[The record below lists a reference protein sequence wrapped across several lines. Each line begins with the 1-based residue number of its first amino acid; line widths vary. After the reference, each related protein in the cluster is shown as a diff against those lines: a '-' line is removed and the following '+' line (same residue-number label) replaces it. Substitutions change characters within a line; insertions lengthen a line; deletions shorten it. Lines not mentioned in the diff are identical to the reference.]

1 MTNGW
6 TPARRARQATLIRR
20 WKPWEKSSG
29 PKNTEGKAMVARNPY
44 KGAAREKMRELTRL
58 LGAQLRS
65 LQLLLRTE

>member
-1 MTNGW
+1 
-6 TPARRARQATLIRR
+6 
-20 WKPWEKSSG
+20 
-29 PKNTEGKAMVARNPY
+29 MVARNPY